1 MTLTIEDVGASAK
14 IFPLIFG
21 DPGIGKTT
29 LLGTGGKLYKTLIV
43 RPPTDHTDPI
53 IGSGCKETIVR
64 DWTEIWEVLDYL
76 RHEGHEW
83 DWVWLDSISLM
94 QDFGLD
100 DVYENILDRKGPKG
114 SLARAAREQFGP
126 DQGEYRV
133 NMWRLEQWIRH
144 TVGAADFN
152 FGVTAHPF
160 WYEPKDEDIEPYLM
174 PWVQGK
180 NMPNKIC
187 GMMNLVGYYQLRERE
202 VKGEKKLSRVLH
214 TNKSTT
220 WYGKCQFKM
229 PDGSGA
235 FGDSGTIVNPTIPKM
250 MEAIDACRAVP
261 STRERTNGRR
271 RPAGARGTRRRT
283 TTRGSR

>member
-1 MTLTIEDVGASAK
+1 MIY
-14 IFPLIFG
+14 G

-29 LLGTGGKLYKTLIV
+29 LIGTGGSAFKTLII

-53 IGSGCKETIVR
+53 VGSGCQETIVR
-64 DWTEIWEVLDYL
+64 DWEQIWEVLEYL
-76 RHEGHEW
+76 RHEGSVW

-100 DVYENILDRKGPKG
+100 DVYDGILDRKGPVG

-160 WYEPKDEDIEPYLM
+160 WYEPKDDDIEPYLM

-202 VKGEKKLSRVLH
+202 VKGVKRQTRALH
-214 TNKSTT
+214 TMKTGT
-220 WYGKCQFKM
+220 WYAKSQFKL
-229 PDGSGA
+229 PDGSGV
-235 FGDSGTIVNPTIPKM
+235 FGDSGSIINPTIPKM
-250 MEAIDACRAVP
+250 MEAIEAG
-261 STRERTNGRR
+261 RTKK
-271 RPAGARGTRRRT
+271 PVRRRT
-283 TTRGSR
+283 TAKRRTTSKGA

>member
-1 MTLTIEDVGASAK
+1 MIY
-14 IFPLIFG
+14 G

-29 LLGTGGKLYKTLIV
+29 LIGTGGSAFKTLII

-53 IGSGCKETIVR
+53 VGSGCQETIVR
-64 DWTEIWEVLDYL
+64 DWEQIWEVLEYL
-76 RHEGHEW
+76 RHEGSVW

-100 DVYENILDRKGPKG
+100 DVYDGILDRKGPVG

-160 WYEPKDEDIEPYLM
+160 WYEPKDDDIEPYLM
-174 PWVQGK
+174 LDLHRSGEEHRMEVEGVHRRHRLAGEGQSYSCRSEEAGRNQSQRQG
-180 NMPNKIC
+180 
-187 GMMNLVGYYQLRERE
+187 G
-202 VKGEKKLSRVLH
+202 
-214 TNKSTT
+214 
-220 WYGKCQFKM
+220 
-229 PDGSGA
+229 
-235 FGDSGTIVNPTIPKM
+235 
-250 MEAIDACRAVP
+250 CRHR
-261 STRERTNGRR
+261 SIR
-271 RPAGARGTRRRT
+271 
-283 TTRGSR
+283 